1 MSSAALA
8 QLPPDVHAAYL
19 AAFAGSLD
27 TAFRVAGFVSII
39 AFAASWFIK
48 ELPMRTTVTTED
60 IGRRSEHLGPGD
72 SCSEMCRALSVLV
85 GRQQMRQW
93 LEHVAAEAGTD
104 LPLAD
109 CWVLVRLRRDPQVDL
124 PALATADKIPVAA
137 LDGAVADLIG
147 RGLLVAG
154 TTSDLVVTHGAAG
167 AEVANDARPAP
178 TLSSSGAVV
187 ADQLIDAVRDRLER
201 LLEGWSPEQ
210 FPELVQLLDQFACDV
225 VPGTPTL
232 IGTGSA
238 TVEQWRRRLR
248 STVGY
253 DGEWEQQRAMV
264 NSLQFIARNDH
275 RYSQRNPWAGNR
287 LTRQHA
293 TR

>member
-1 MSSAALA
+1 
-8 QLPPDVHAAYL
+8 
-19 AAFAGSLD
+19 
-27 TAFRVAGFVSII
+27 
-39 AFAASWFIK
+39 
-48 ELPMRTTVTTED
+48 MRTTLTTED
-60 IGRRSEHLGPGD
+60 IGSAFGAPGPGD

-124 PALATADKIPVAA
+124 PDLATADKIPVAA

-154 TTSDLVVTHGAAG
+154 TTSDLVVTHGAAR

-187 ADQLIDAVRDRLER
+187 ADQLIDAVRDRLES

-210 FPELVQLLDQFACDV
+210 FPELLQLLDQFACDV
-225 VPGTPTL
+225 VPGTPAPV
-232 IGTGSA
+232 SA
-238 TVEQWRRRLR
+238 DR
-248 STVGY
+248 
-253 DGEWEQQRAMV
+253 
-264 NSLQFIARNDH
+264 
-275 RYSQRNPWAGNR
+275 
-287 LTRQHA
+287 
-293 TR
+293 